1 MNSGPVREESAPTRS
16 IANLAE
22 QIAALPA
29 DERIR
34 ADRLLHVSEE
44 TGGLKAPPT
53 MHDWIV
59 SHFGS
64 VAAVEQQH
72 IVRTTNLVTF
82 EGAVFN
88 TLRAQRPF
96 DHATSSDVDSMM
108 DAAIYEAEGDPFC
121 HPLEGTPEDIF
132 GRLRGEAGMTA
143 SNIAKYAAFHAVI
156 VFKEHH
162 PLRFDRASI
171 ADTIDLGCR
180 WGQQVIRVD
189 PESKYWFF
197 MWNCLWKA
205 GASIVHGHAQVS
217 AVKGMHYPKIEALRR
232 QAEAYRV
239 AHQVNYFDDLVG
251 LHRTLGLAVDE
262 GDTTILSS
270 LTPVKEKEV
279 LLVAPSLTDDLVRA
293 IGRILDCFVGQLGV
307 TSFNVGLYSRPL
319 GPTPEDWA
327 GFPCLVRIVDRG
339 TLTTRTTDVGAM
351 ELYAASVVSSDPYR
365 IADALRES
373 TD

>member
-1 MNSGPVREESAPTRS
+1 MRGEGAPTQS
-16 IANLAE
+16 IANLVE
-22 QIAALPA
+22 QIAALPS
-29 DERIR
+29 DERSR
-34 ADRLLHVSEE
+34 AERLLHVSEE
-44 TGGLKAPPT
+44 AGGLKAPTT

-64 VAAVEQQH
+64 VAAVEQQY

-96 DHATSSDVDSMM
+96 DHAATDADSVL
-108 DAAIYEAEGDPFC
+108 EATIRQVEGDPFC
-121 HPLEGTPEDIF
+121 YPLEGTPEDVF

-156 VFKEHH
+156 IFKEHH

-171 ADTIDLGCR
+171 ADAIDLGCR

-189 PESKYWFF
+189 PEAKYWFW

-217 AVKGMHYPKIEALRR
+217 SVKGMHYPKIEALRR

-239 AHQVNYFDDLVG
+239 AHQVSYFDDLVG
-251 LHRTLGLAVDE
+251 LHRALGLVVDV
-262 GDTTILSS
+262 GDTAIVSS

-279 LLVAPSLTDDLVRA
+279 LLVAPSLTDDLVGA
-293 IGRILDCFVGQLGV
+293 IGRVLDCFVGQLGV
-307 TSFNVGLYSRPL
+307 ISFNVGLYTAPL
-319 GPTPEDWA
+319 GPTREDWA

-339 TLTTRTTDVGAM
+339 PLTTRTTDVGAM
-351 ELYAASVVSSDPYR
+351 ELYAASVVSSDPFR